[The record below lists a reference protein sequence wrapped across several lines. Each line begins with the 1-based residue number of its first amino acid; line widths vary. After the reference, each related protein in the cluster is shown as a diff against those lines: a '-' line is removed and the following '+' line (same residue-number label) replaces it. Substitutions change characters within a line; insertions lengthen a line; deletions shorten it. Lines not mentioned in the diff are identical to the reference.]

1 MMVQPLAAPAAPGPE
16 PRAGPRYSLRGDD
29 GLEVPRS
36 SPSHSDQL
44 QSDLCI
50 RSKRHSSPT
59 IHCPF
64 DSAGPCPDQT
74 ENLEA
79 RAPGRPPA
87 GLAQARLRKKN
98 LESENKRIR
107 TWTITPP
114 ALRRPG
120 HAGHDSDGSV
130 GRDTPTVTH
139 CDRAVTHRDA
149 PRCASEPDS
158 DSEGQWGPG
167 AWKTRYCVSHVTST
181 RPGPRPGA
189 SHCPGITA

>member
-1 MMVQPLAAPAAPGPE
+1 MVIRCSPICASDPNAIQVRRYIVHSIRPGPAQTRRRTSRLEPPAARQQDW
-16 PRAGPRYSLRGDD
+16 PRP
-29 GLEVPRS
+29 
-36 SPSHSDQL
+36 
-44 QSDLCI
+44 
-50 RSKRHSSPT
+50 
-59 IHCPF
+59 
-64 DSAGPCPDQT
+64 DS
-74 ENLEA
+74 E
-79 RAPGRPPA
+79 
-87 GLAQARLRKKN
+87 KKN

-139 CDRAVTHRDA
+139 CDRAVTHRDV

-158 DSEGQWGPG
+158 DSEGQLGPG
-167 AWKTRYCVSHVTST
+167 AWETSLRYYVSHVTST
-181 RPGPRPGA
+181 RPGPGA